1 MSAAVLISLYLIK
14 LLVVEC
20 PSGVEYYHIELPSES
35 SKETVLNPLYHENAY
50 TNDSVLPNT
59 NPRCPQL
66 VLLLPNV
73 YFIQTAAFVNVRG
86 LNLNKCCPVHDDKV
100 F

>member
-1 MSAAVLISLYLIK
+1 MSVAASISLYLIK
-14 LLVVEC
+14 LLFEES
-20 PSGVEYYHIELPSES
+20 PLGVEYCHIELPSVS

-73 YFIQTAAFVNVRG
+73 YFIQTAALENVRG
-86 LNLNKCCPVHDDKV
+86 SNLNKCCPVHEPAL
-100 F
+100 